1 MRNAALAP
9 SQASR
14 RRLRSCQSLR
24 GGGYSE
30 RRQKRY
36 DRIGRRGRRASE
48 GALLQ
53 ILLGH
58 DTQGG
63 GGEGVEGDRGTE
75 RRDERPPEVKA
86 SPISH
91 FDRESRLS
99 LSIIAK
105 KSQRRRQAEDVL
117 QRARAAAQQ
126 ARSLTYI

>member
-1 MRNAALAP
+1 MSVIA
-9 SQASR
+9 
-14 RRLRSCQSLR
+14 
-24 GGGYSE
+24 
-30 RRQKRY
+30 
-36 DRIGRRGRRASE
+36 RRGLFRKATKTLRPNRPPRSTGQR

-105 KSQRRRQAEDVL
+105 KGSAAAAGEDVL

-126 ARSLTYI
+126 ALSLTYIRMLLCATAGSLHLEWI

>member
-1 MRNAALAP
+1 MSVIA
-9 SQASR
+9 
-14 RRLRSCQSLR
+14 
-24 GGGYSE
+24 
-30 RRQKRY
+30 
-36 DRIGRRGRRASE
+36 RRGLFRKATKTVRPNRPPRSTTGKR

-126 ARSLTYI
+126 ARSLTYIRMLLCATAGSLHLEWI